1 MSVFA
6 AVTIPLKTDQDD
18 VIRVGNTRIR
28 LDTVVHT
35 FNDGHTA
42 EEIVTQYPSLA
53 LADVYAVIS
62 YYLKN
67 RTFVDEYVKKRQK
80 AATKTRK
87 VIEANPE
94 YKTFRER
101 MLKRATSPDE

>member
-53 LADVYAVIS
+53 LADVYAVIA

-67 RTFVDEYVKKRQK
+67 RTIVDAYIKQRRK
-80 AATKTRK
+80 AAAKTRK

-94 YKTFRER
+94 YQTFRER
-101 MLKRATSPDE
+101 ILKRAASPDE